1 MERLNRYQWHIFW
14 VTQGVIGVVLCVQLF
29 SLVPLY
35 TDSAIRSRTQVLL
48 KATAARE
55 GWLLSGVS
63 IERITD
69 DTIWVVY
76 RSYNRGD
83 DTEECFVIDQKSGSL
98 GLCNAS

>member
-1 MERLNRYQWHIFW
+1 MQKYQWILFW
-14 VTQGVIGVVLCVQLF
+14 LVCGAIAVVLSFRL
-29 SLVPLY
+29 LMLMPLY
-35 TDSAIRSRTQVLL
+35 TDSALRSRTQVLL

-69 DTIWVVY
+69 ENIRVVY
-76 RSYNRGD
+76 RSYNRGR